1 MKDVIDG
8 AKQLLR
14 ESTEIIDD
22 SINDIIFVGGW
33 GPYIRHTDRHPGTKD
48 VYLLF
53 PVKYSKADM
62 ANILNR
68 FLEYGYFISAK
79 HDFQLCRAI
88 VLGNQTYIYNV
99 DLLHP
104 TEGKMNKV
112 DFIEIMDL
120 DVTDGIRVKP
130 LLSINIQYGSE
141 IYSNE
146 LYESVSYEGK
156 KFNVL
161 DGAGIIIS
169 KLNSAHNKKRLR
181 DIFDIYLS
189 LEEKGALEKLL
200 QLGGSNPTVQKNI
213 EDFNAKVSNDWSF
226 YEGSLKKFGIENPSQ
241 KHIILEKK

>member
-1 MKDVIDG
+1 MKDILDG

-14 ESTEIIDD
+14 ESAEIIDGEVL
-22 SINDIIFVGGW
+22 DIIFVGGW
-33 GPYIRHTDRHPGTKD
+33 GPYIRHTDRHPGTRD
-48 VYLLF
+48 VDLLF
-53 PVKYSKADM
+53 PEKYSKNDM
-62 ANILNR
+62 AEVLNR
-68 FLEYGYFISAK
+68 FLKYGYFVSAK

-88 VLGNQTYIYNV
+88 DLGSQTYIYNV

-112 DFIEIMDL
+112 DFVEIMDL
-120 DVTDGIRVKP
+120 DVTDGIRVKSI
-130 LLSINIQYGSE
+130 LSINIQYGSE

-146 LYESVSYEGK
+146 LYESVTFDGNT
-156 KFNVL
+156 FNVL

-200 QLGGSNPTVQKNI
+200 QLGSCNPTVQKNI
-213 EDFNAKVSNDWSF
+213 EDFNEKVSGNWEF
-226 YEGSLKKFGIENPSQ
+226 YETSLKKFGVENPVQ
-241 KHIILEKK
+241 KHLILEKK

>member
-1 MKDVIDG
+1 MKDIIDG

-14 ESTEIIDD
+14 ESIKIIDK
-22 SINDIIFVGGW
+22 SVNDIIFVGGW
-33 GPYIRHTDRHPGTKD
+33 GPYIRHTDRHPGTRD
-48 VYLLF
+48 VDILF
-53 PVKYSKADM
+53 PEKYSKDDM
-62 ANILNR
+62 VNILNR
-68 FLEYGYFISAK
+68 FLENGYFVSAK

-88 VLGNQTYIYNV
+88 KLGNQTYIYNV

-112 DFIEIMDL
+112 DFVEIMDL
-120 DVTDGIRVKP
+120 DVTDGIRVKS

-146 LYESVSYEGK
+146 LYESVTFEGNTFK
-156 KFNVL
+156 VL

-189 LEEKGALEKLL
+189 LEEKGSLEKLL
-200 QLGGSNPTVQKNI
+200 RLGVSNPSVQKNI
-213 EDFNAKVSNDWSF
+213 EDFNTKVLKDWGF
-226 YEGSLKKFGIENPSQ
+226 YDDSLKKFGIENPSK